1 MLDRVISAHPGLSNL
16 NGSSSSSKIEWSSFE
31 FEFQT
36 THASEKLTDLS
47 GSRVKIKLQS
57 SKIWFCLLYLW
68 QNLKRKP
75 IFLFD
80 IMRNLLKVVFVKPRF
95 CMRVFIVKNE
105 ITKTACSI
113 WRWICKKPCSLKRR
127 STVLFYS

>member
-16 NGSSSSSKIEWSSFE
+16 NGSSSSSKIESSFE

-57 SKIWFCLLYLW
+57 SKI
-68 QNLKRKP
+68 
-75 IFLFD
+75 
-80 IMRNLLKVVFVKPRF
+80 
-95 CMRVFIVKNE
+95 
-105 ITKTACSI
+105 
-113 WRWICKKPCSLKRR
+113 
-127 STVLFYS
+127 